1 MGIVRFD
8 MRNPTCEIRYA
19 TCEMRDGQGQGSE
32 EAGWRGGG
40 GREAI
45 CHDPFLVAG
54 WDCGRKLTQ
63 DATIRKGWQARRHAA
78 NIELVV

>member
-1 MGIVRFD
+1 MGIARFD
-8 MRNPTCEIRYA
+8 MRNPTCEMRYA

-32 EAGWRGGG
+32 EAGWRR
-40 GREAI
+40 REGVKPSGTT
-45 CHDPFLVAG
+45 DPFLVAG

-78 NIELVV
+78 NID